1 MAVKTTHSSQEQCS
15 PHHHALT
22 KTWLI
27 LTYLI
32 FVTTKR
38 VHASDSIFVNERATD
53 NLVYNNTS
61 TIKNLTN
68 TATKPNI
75 LLIFADDVGTGD
87 VPGYWNTGLVNM
99 PNLMRFV
106 RKGVTFTDAHSTPLC
121 APSRYVLLS
130 GRYQHRGVKPKGTWG
145 INYKKKNQFKMGQKS
160 IAEVLRNN
168 GYNTGMFGKWHL
180 GGVVPTKE
188 GFNPSGQTGNSKTM
202 LTNKNNDWSK
212 QLGKGPKHVGFNK
225 SYFSI
230 EGIQRFPYVFFRND
244 LLETKVEDVKF
255 WNGGTYNMTKG
266 ESKIIQAGEGA
277 KSWDSTAY
285 NMKLVTETKR
295 FIKIHKKKKP
305 QDPFFA
311 YVALGSVH
319 RPHSPPRTYFD
330 GTPIAGKYPTPHMD
344 VLGEMDRVVG
354 SLFRY
359 VKKKGLLDNTIII
372 FASDNGGYHETV
384 SEQHG
389 HHTNGPL
396 RGHKGMIY
404 EGGHRIPMMIQW
416 ENHIPKGETRSQLV
430 GLNDLYATLCDIA
443 GINVPSGQA
452 EDSVSFA
459 DHLFDQSNTDG
470 LREYL
475 GTWQFKDALVSQ
487 AIRKN
492 NMKLIH
498 NYQNDTFEL
507 YDLEDDLLETNNIA
521 SDNPALVDEMF
532 NQLQTISPCSEDLPL
547 IKQCIKQR

>member
-180 GGVVPTKE
+180 GGE
-188 GFNPSGQTGNSKTM
+188 LNS
-202 LTNKNNDWSK
+202 
-212 QLGKGPKHVGFNK
+212 
-225 SYFSI
+225 
-230 EGIQRFPYVFFRND
+230 
-244 LLETKVEDVKF
+244 
-255 WNGGTYNMTKG
+255 
-266 ESKIIQAGEGA
+266 
-277 KSWDSTAY
+277 
-285 NMKLVTETKR
+285 
-295 FIKIHKKKKP
+295 
-305 QDPFFA
+305 
-311 YVALGSVH
+311 
-319 RPHSPPRTYFD
+319 
-330 GTPIAGKYPTPHMD
+330 
-344 VLGEMDRVVG
+344 
-354 SLFRY
+354 
-359 VKKKGLLDNTIII
+359 
-372 FASDNGGYHETV
+372 
-384 SEQHG
+384 
-389 HHTNGPL
+389 
-396 RGHKGMIY
+396 
-404 EGGHRIPMMIQW
+404 
-416 ENHIPKGETRSQLV
+416 
-430 GLNDLYATLCDIA
+430 
-443 GINVPSGQA
+443 
-452 EDSVSFA
+452 
-459 DHLFDQSNTDG
+459 
-470 LREYL
+470 
-475 GTWQFKDALVSQ
+475 
-487 AIRKN
+487 
-492 NMKLIH
+492 
-498 NYQNDTFEL
+498 
-507 YDLEDDLLETNNIA
+507 
-521 SDNPALVDEMF
+521 
-532 NQLQTISPCSEDLPL
+532 
-547 IKQCIKQR
+547 